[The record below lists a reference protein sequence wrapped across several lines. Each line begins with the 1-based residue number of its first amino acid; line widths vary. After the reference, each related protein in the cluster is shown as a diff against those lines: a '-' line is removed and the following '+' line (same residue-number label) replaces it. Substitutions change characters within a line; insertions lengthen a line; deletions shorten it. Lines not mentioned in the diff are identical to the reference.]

1 MKKFLVFLL
10 ISMVSCNLS
19 DAVHDFIEFIRSIE
33 IPAWLKEK
41 LLEILRA
48 QGRPPAYYL
57 CKKYMDAATCDSF
70 FGY

>member
-10 ISMVSCNLS
+10 IAMVSCNLS

-33 IPAWLKEK
+33 IPAWLIEKIKEA
-41 LLEILRA
+41 IIA
-48 QGRPPAYYL
+48 SGRPAAYYL